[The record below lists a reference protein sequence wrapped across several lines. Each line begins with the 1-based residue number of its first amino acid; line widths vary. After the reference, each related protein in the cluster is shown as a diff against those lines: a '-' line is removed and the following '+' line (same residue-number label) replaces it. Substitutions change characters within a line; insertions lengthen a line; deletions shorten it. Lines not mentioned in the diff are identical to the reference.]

1 MAESNGTSGF
11 TAAEKAA
18 RKERAKELKAQRTRE
33 EAEKDLLAKIAEMPA
48 DERAIA
54 EKVHEIVTAHAPG
67 LDPKT
72 WYGMPGYARNGKN
85 VIFFQPATKF
95 DSRYSTLG
103 FSDPAQLD
111 DGGMWPTAYAITT
124 LSPAIE
130 KQIVDLVTRA
140 AGTGPAS

>member
-1 MAESNGTSGF
+1 MAESTSTSGF

-18 RKERAKELKAQRTRE
+18 MKERAKELKAQRTRE

-48 DERAIA
+48 DERVIA
-54 EKVHEIVTAHAPG
+54 EKIHEIVTANAPG

-72 WYGMPGYARNGKN
+72 WYGMPGYALNGKN

-111 DGGMWPTAYAITT
+111 EGGMWATSFAITT
-124 LSPAIE
+124 LSPAVE
-130 KQIVDLVTRA
+130 KEITTLVLKA
-140 AGTGPAS
+140 VGG

>member
-1 MAESNGTSGF
+1 MAESTSTSGF

-18 RKERAKELKAQRTRE
+18 MKERAKELKAQRTRE

-48 DERAIA
+48 AERAIA
-54 EKVHEIVTAHAPG
+54 EKIHEIVTANAPG

-72 WYGMPGYARNGKN
+72 WYGMPGYALNGKN

-111 DGGMWPTAYAITT
+111 EGGMWATSFAITT
-124 LSPAIE
+124 LSPAVE
-130 KQIVDLVTRA
+130 EQINTLVRKA
-140 AGTGPAS
+140 VGG

>member
-1 MAESNGTSGF
+1 MAESKSTSGF

-18 RKERAKELKAQRTRE
+18 MKERAKELKAQRTRE

-48 DERAIA
+48 AERAIA
-54 EKVHEIVTAHAPG
+54 EKIHEIVTANAPG

-72 WYGMPGYARNGKN
+72 WYGMPGYALNGKN

-103 FSDPAQLD
+103 FSDPAKLD
-111 DGGMWPTAYAITT
+111 EGGMWATSYAITE
-124 LSPAIE
+124 LSPAVE
-130 KQIVDLVTRA
+130 KQITTLVRKA
-140 AGTGPAS
+140 VGA

>member
-1 MAESNGTSGF
+1 MAESKSTSGF

-18 RKERAKELKAQRTRE
+18 MKERAKELKAQRTRE

-54 EKVHEIVTAHAPG
+54 EKIHEIVTANAPG

-72 WYGMPGYARNGKN
+72 WYGMPGYALNGKN

-111 DGGMWPTAYAITT
+111 EGGMWATSFAITT
-124 LSPAIE
+124 LSPAVE
-130 KQIVDLVTRA
+130 KEITTLVRKA
-140 AGTGPAS
+140 VGG

>member
-1 MAESNGTSGF
+1 MAESKSTSGF

-18 RKERAKELKAQRTRE
+18 MKERAKELKAQRTRE

-54 EKVHEIVTAHAPG
+54 EKIHEIVTANAPG

-72 WYGMPGYARNGKN
+72 WYGMPGYALNGKN

-111 DGGMWPTAYAITT
+111 EGGMWATSFAITT
-124 LSPAIE
+124 LSPAVE
-130 KQIVDLVTRA
+130 KQITTLVRKA
-140 AGTGPAS
+140 VGG

>member
-1 MAESNGTSGF
+1 MAEKKGEYAGF

-18 RKERAKELKAQRTRE
+18 MKERAKELKAKQSRE
-33 EAEKDLLAKIAEMPA
+33 QAEADLLAKIAEMPA

-54 EKVHEIVTAHAPG
+54 EKIHEIVTANAPG

-72 WYGMPGYARNGKN
+72 WYGMPGYALNGKN

-111 DGGMWPTAYAITT
+111 EGGMWATSFAITT
-124 LSPAIE
+124 LSPAVE
-130 KQIVDLVTRA
+130 KEITTLVRKA
-140 AGTGPAS
+140 VGG

>member
-1 MAESNGTSGF
+1 MAESKSTSGF

-18 RKERAKELKAQRTRE
+18 MKERAKELKAQRTRE

-54 EKVHEIVTAHAPG
+54 EKIHEIVTANAPG

-72 WYGMPGYARNGKN
+72 WYGMPGYALNGKN

-111 DGGMWPTAYAITT
+111 EGGMWATSFAITT
-124 LSPAIE
+124 LSPAVE
-130 KQIVDLVTRA
+130 KQITTLVRKA
-140 AGTGPAS
+140 VGA

>member
-1 MAESNGTSGF
+1 MAESKSTSGF

-18 RKERAKELKAQRTRE
+18 MKERAKELKAQRTRE

-54 EKVHEIVTAHAPG
+54 EKIHEIVTANAPG

-72 WYGMPGYARNGKN
+72 WYGMPGYALNGKN

-111 DGGMWPTAYAITT
+111 EGGMWATSFAITALSPAVEKQITT
-124 LSPAIE
+124 LVRKA
-130 KQIVDLVTRA
+130 V
-140 AGTGPAS
+140 GG

>member
-1 MAESNGTSGF
+1 MAESKSTSGF

-18 RKERAKELKAQRTRE
+18 MKERAKELKAQRTRE
-33 EAEKDLLAKIAEMPA
+33 EAEKDQLAKIAEMPA
-48 DERAIA
+48 AERAIA
-54 EKVHEIVTAHAPG
+54 EKIHEIVTANAPG

-72 WYGMPGYARNGKN
+72 WYGMPGYALNGKN

-111 DGGMWPTAYAITT
+111 EGGMWATSFAITT
-124 LSPAIE
+124 LSPAVE
-130 KQIVDLVTRA
+130 KQITTLVRKA
-140 AGTGPAS
+140 VGA